1 MPEGR
6 ILVIDDEE
14 IVQDVLLMLLAKRG
28 YDATGARSGEEGL
41 EKLARGPFDVVLLD
55 LMLPGIDGM
64 ETLRRIREDSPEQ
77 TVVMMTA
84 FGSVETAVEA
94 MKIGAFHYLTK
105 PFKNDEVLLL
115 IGKAIER
122 RRLVDEN
129 RRLKLALSQRYRYGR
144 LIGKSHLMQ
153 SVFSMVEQVAPSRST
168 VLIQGESGTGKELIA
183 HAVHS
188 RSPRADAPFVVV
200 NSNSIPPD
208 LLESNLFGHMRGSFT
223 GATHDKKGLFEAAN
237 GGSIFF
243 DEISTVR
250 SEVQAKLLRVMQE
263 KEFIPLGST
272 HTVTVDV
279 RIIAATNVDLRDL
292 VERNEFR
299 EDLYYRLNVISVK
312 LPPLRDRPE
321 DIPLL
326 LADFLDKYN
335 AENNKAVEGFTPGAV
350 ERMLRHR
357 WPGNVREL
365 ENLVERAVVLAKG
378 TTIEESQLPSEISGS
393 GPVSFPPGT
402 IPEIGEGFNYYDA
415 IDRYERELIAATL
428 AKCRGVQKRAAE
440 MLGLKATTLNEK
452 IKRLGIGVRS

>member
-1 MPEGR
+1 
-6 ILVIDDEE
+6 V
-14 IVQDVLLMLLAKRG
+14 
-28 YDATGARSGEEGL
+28 GARSGEEGIDR
-41 EKLARGPFDVVLLD
+41 LARGEFDVVLLD

-64 ETLRRIREDSPEQ
+64 ETLRRIREEAPEQ
-77 TVVMMTA
+77 TVIMMTA

-153 SVFSMVEQVAPSRST
+153 SVFTMVERIAPSRST

-183 HAVHS
+183 HAVHT
-188 RSPRADAPFVVV
+188 RSPRAQAPFVVV

-208 LLESNLFGHMRGSFT
+208 LLESNLFGHTKGAFT
-223 GATHDKKGLFEAAN
+223 GATHDKKGLFEAADS
-237 GGSIFF
+237 GSIFF
-243 DEISTVR
+243 DEIATVR
-250 SEVQAKLLRVMQE
+250 PEIQSKLLRVMQE

-272 HTVTVDV
+272 QTVSVDV
-279 RIIAATNVDLRDL
+279 RIIAATNVDLHEMVL
-292 VERNEFR
+292 RNEFR

-312 LPPLRDRPE
+312 LPPLRERPE

-326 LADFLDKYN
+326 VADFLDKYN
-335 AENNKAVEGFTPGAV
+335 AENHRAVEGFTTGALD
-350 ERMLRHR
+350 RMFRHH

-365 ENLVERAVVLAKG
+365 ENLVERAVVLSLG
-378 TTIEESQLPSEISGS
+378 PTIDESQLPAEIG
-393 GPVSFPPGT
+393 GGGAVPLPPLT
-402 IPEIGEGFNYYDA
+402 VPEVGEGFNYYEA
-415 IDRYERELIAATL
+415 IDRYERELIEATL
-428 AKCRGVQKRAAE
+428 ARCRGVQKRAAE